1 MSRRIAIASIL
12 LGLGMV
18 CGHPIQVQAD
28 TLPCTV
34 SPPAPPALQDARALY
49 AQGRFQAAAG
59 AFAALAGKDNQPAAT
74 RLDALSG
81 LERALKAQACDTE
94 AIDAQRARLALAQR
108 IGDTEAILAS
118 QARIARLLVTR
129 DTGEAERL
137 AHQVLT
143 GRSGA
148 TPPDDSASDAYT
160 TLAIVAT
167 KRGAYSEAKALLD
180 AALSAATSS
189 LRRAEAWRTLGAL
202 CEADQQ
208 FGDAARAWRESQA
221 EAERASDAEARALAQ
236 IYLAGTFPNAT
247 EPPARELYAQA
258 REQARAGH
266 MRRVEAF
273 AEFEEGLRLRRVAVH
288 GERVRGAQ
296 LLLQASE
303 HYAEIGDFSQEHVAL
318 LELASARFALGDY
331 AGASRAL
338 ERSAAQSRRL
348 GYPADAAKANHLL
361 ALIAMRQP
369 APDPAAILARLQE
382 ALTGM
387 AGSEARVQ
395 QARVLH
401 DMAILALSKKDTTS
415 ARKRLIEAQAI
426 VAASRESDAVPMRQ
440 RIAVALGWTLLESG
454 QTESAIVLLRAATA
468 MGTNEAGTEARGQAW
483 WGLARAYR
491 PRSRE
496 AARLFYLRA
505 VHDIDPLRPRGRDLQ
520 DTTARV
526 TFMRSYASLYRE
538 LSSLLL
544 DMKRY
549 EQAHYAADLMQ
560 RTELVEANWVQTRGG
575 SEASTAALGGNPALL
590 DCENAIAPREAEYAK
605 QWLSLEQR
613 GASTACRSSADK
625 GRPVCADSREL
636 ESKRKDLAFEQ
647 GDCVDKLEQVRSETA
662 KFALKKFRDDWETA
676 FVDDDVTLV
685 VTVLEEHSLHLMLRS
700 RATSGYVVRTQPIGR
715 TEVEELV
722 AQWKTALDEEHQWR
736 KGHLGKPGDASTA
749 RAAQLRD
756 DLLRKMYE
764 ALFKD
769 LDPILTPA
777 ARDHGLPPLVIALD
791 GPLRDFPI
799 AALYDGQR
807 YLGDRAAITLATP
820 QVAVSREVVDAVPQP
835 GMVMGMSELAKP
847 PLFFVADEVRRIAKI
862 LRVDPHLDKEASL
875 DRLEDWLNGL
885 DSRAM
890 AQVLHIAAHGSSG
903 GSSDS
908 TVIQLWGGNLTGTE
922 LQTPQYKQLLR
933 HVRLV
938 VLSACESAV
947 GSGNGNGVALGLAGM
962 AELGTRSVIG
972 SLWNVDD
979 QATTDLMDAFYTIWT
994 AQPSSGPARALAAAQ
1009 ARVRKDYPHPYYWA
1023 AFTTVGRWQ

>member
-1 MSRRIAIASIL
+1 MSRRAAIASIL

-18 CGHPIQVQAD
+18 CCHPVQAD
-28 TLPCTV
+28 TLPCMV

-59 AFAALAGKDNQPAAT
+59 VFAALAGKNTQPAAT

-94 AIDAQRARLALAQR
+94 AIDAQRARLALAER
-108 IGDTEAILAS
+108 TGNTEAIRVS

-137 AHQVLT
+137 ARQVLT
-143 GRSGA
+143 GRSSA

-167 KRGAYSEAKALLD
+167 KRGAYSDAKSLLD

-189 LRRAEAWRTLGAL
+189 LRRAEAWRTLGVL
-202 CEADQQ
+202 CDADPQ
-208 FGDAARAWRESQA
+208 FGDAARAWRESLA

-236 IYLAGTFPNAT
+236 IYLAGTFHNAT
-247 EPPARELYAQA
+247 EQPARALYTQA
-258 REQARAGH
+258 REQARVGH
-266 MRRVEAF
+266 MRRVEAI
-273 AEFEEGLRLRRVAVH
+273 AEFEEGRRLRRVAVH
-288 GERVRGAQ
+288 AERVRGAQ
-296 LLLQASE
+296 LLQQASE
-303 HYAEIGDFSQEHVAL
+303 HDAEIGDFSQEHVAL

-338 ERSAAQSRRL
+338 ERSVAQSRRL

-369 APDPAAILARLQE
+369 APDSAAILAQLE
-382 ALTGM
+382 AALTGM
-387 AGSEARVQ
+387 DGSEARVQ

-401 DMAILALSKKDTTS
+401 DMAIFALSKKDTTS
-415 ARKRLIEAQAI
+415 ARQRLIEAQAI
-426 VAASRESDAVPMRQ
+426 VAASRESDAATMRQ

-468 MGTNEAGTEARGQAW
+468 MGTNVADTEARGQAW

-505 VHDIDPLRPRGRDLQ
+505 VHDIDPLRPRGRDLP
-520 DTTARV
+520 DTTARI

-544 DMKRY
+544 DMNRY

-560 RTELVEANWVQTRGG
+560 RTELVEANWIQTRGG
-575 SEASTAALGGNPALL
+575 SEASTAALGGNPTLL
-590 DCENAIAPREAEYAK
+590 DCENKITPREAKYAE

-613 GASTACRSSADK
+613 GAWSTACRSSA
-625 GRPVCADSREL
+625 GRDQPVCAEGRQLDSERKEL
-636 ESKRKDLAFEQ
+636 EHEQ
-647 GDCVDKLEQVRSETA
+647 SDCVDELAQVRSETY
-662 KFALKKFRDDWETA
+662 KFTTKDFRDIWEAA

-685 VTVLEEHSLHLMLRS
+685 VTVLEEKSLHLMLRS
-700 RATSGYVVRTQPIGR
+700 RATSGYIVRTQPIGR
-715 TEVEELV
+715 AEVEDLV
-722 AQWKTALDEEHQWR
+722 TKWKKAIEEEQKLR
-736 KGHLGKPGDASTA
+736 KGHPGKLGVDSTA

-756 DLLRKMYE
+756 GLLRRMYE
-764 ALFKD
+764 ALFGD
-769 LDPILTPA
+769 LDLILTPT
-777 ARDHGLPPLVIALD
+777 ARDGGLPPLVIALD
-791 GPLRDFPI
+791 GPLREFPI

-807 YLGDRAAITLATP
+807 YLGDRAAITRLTRT
-820 QVAVSREVVDAVPQP
+820 VAVTHEVVDAVQQP
-835 GMVMGMSELAKP
+835 GMVMGMSALADP
-847 PLFFVADEVRRIAKI
+847 PLLFVADEVRRIAKV
-862 LRVDPHLDKEASL
+862 LRVDPHLDREASL
-875 DRLEDWLNGL
+875 VRLEDWLNGL
-885 DSRAM
+885 EPRAM

-903 GSSDS
+903 GQRDS
-908 TVIQLWGGNLTGTE
+908 TVIQLWGGNLTG
-922 LQTPQYKQLLR
+922 KQLEAKWLS

-947 GSGNGNGVALGLAGM
+947 GSGDDLALGLAGL
-962 AELGTRSVIG
+962 AQLGTRSVIG
-972 SLWNVDD
+972 SLWKVDD
-979 QATTDLMDAFYTIWT
+979 QATADLMEAFYMIWT
-994 AQPSSGPARALAAAQ
+994 AQPSNGPARALAAAQ

-1023 AFTTVGRWQ
+1023 AFTNVGRWQ

>member
-1 MSRRIAIASIL
+1 MSRRIAIAAIL

-18 CGHPIQVQAD
+18 CGHPVQAD

-34 SPPAPPALQDARALY
+34 SPSAPLALQDARALY

-59 AFAALAGKDNQPAAT
+59 AFAALAGKDNQPTAA
-74 RLDALSG
+74 RLDALFG

-108 IGDTEAILAS
+108 TGDTEAMRAS

-143 GRSGA
+143 GRSG
-148 TPPDDSASDAYT
+148 TMPPDDSASDAYT

-167 KRGAYSEAKALLD
+167 KRGAYSDAKALLD

-189 LRRAEAWRTLGAL
+189 MRRSEAWRTLGAL
-202 CEADQQ
+202 CEADPQ
-208 FGDAARAWRESQA
+208 FGDAARAWHESLA

-236 IYLAGTFPNAT
+236 IYLAGTFHNAT
-247 EPPARELYAQA
+247 EPPARALYAQA
-258 REQARAGH
+258 REQARASH

-273 AEFEEGLRLRRVAVH
+273 AEFEEGRRLRRVAVN

-303 HYAEIGDFSQEHVAL
+303 HDAEIGDFSQEHVAL

-331 AGASRAL
+331 AGANRAL

-369 APDPAAILARLQE
+369 APDSAAILAELE
-382 ALTGM
+382 AALTGM

-401 DMAILALSKKDTTS
+401 DMAIFALSRKDTTS
-415 ARKRLIEAQAI
+415 ARQRLIEAQAI
-426 VAASRESDAVPMRQ
+426 VAASREADAVPMRQ

-454 QTESAIVLLRAATA
+454 QIEPAIVLLRAATA
-468 MGTNEAGTEARGQAW
+468 METSEADTEARGQAW

-491 PRSRE
+491 PRFHE

-505 VHDIDPLRPRGRDLQ
+505 VRDIDPLRPRGRDLQ

-526 TFMRSYASLYRE
+526 AFMRSYASLYRE

-544 DMKRY
+544 DMNRY

-560 RTELVEANWVQTRGG
+560 RTELVEANWIQTRSGRE
-575 SEASTAALGGNPALL
+575 EATAALGGNPTLL
-590 DCENAIAPREAEYAK
+590 DCEKAITPREANYAE

-613 GASTACRSSADK
+613 GAWSTACRSSA
-625 GRPVCADSREL
+625 GREQPACAEGRKL
-636 ESKRKDLAFEQ
+636 ESERKELALEQ
-647 GDCVDKLEQVRSETA
+647 RDCVGQLELVRSETSN
-662 KFALKKFRDDWETA
+662 FTIKKFLDDWETA
-676 FVDDDVTLV
+676 FADDDVTLV
-685 VTVLEEHSLHLMLRS
+685 VTVLEEGSLHLMLRS
-700 RATSGYVVRTQPIGR
+700 RATSGYIVRTQPIGR
-715 TEVEELV
+715 AAVEDLV
-722 AQWKTALDEEHQWR
+722 TQWKTALDEEHQRR
-736 KGHLGKPGDASTA
+736 KGPLGKPGDDSTA
-749 RAAQLRD
+749 RAALLRD
-756 DLLRKMYE
+756 DLLRRMYK
-764 ALFKD
+764 ALFAG

-777 ARDHGLPPLVIALD
+777 ARDGGLPPLVIALD

-807 YLGDRAAITLATP
+807 YLGDRAAITLLTP
-820 QVAVSREVVDAVPQP
+820 TLAVTREVVDAVPQP
-835 GMVMGMSELAKP
+835 GLVMGMSKLANP
-847 PLFFVADEVRRIAKI
+847 PLSYVDGEVRRIAKI

-875 DRLEDWLNGL
+875 DRLKDWLNGL

-903 GSSDS
+903 GTGDS
-908 TVIQLWGGNLTGTE
+908 TVVQLWGGDLTGTQLE
-922 LQTPQYKQLLR
+922 DQRDLLR

-947 GSGNGNGVALGLAGM
+947 GSENGVVLGLAGL
-962 AELGTRSVIG
+962 AQLGTRSVIG
-972 SLWNVDD
+972 SLWKVDD
-979 QATTDLMDAFYTIWT
+979 QATADLMEAFYMIWT

-1023 AFTTVGRWQ
+1023 AFTTIGRWQ